1 MFESLPL
8 FLVRLLLGFVIG
20 AALGFVARRGRF
32 CSLGAIED
40 AVYANDTRR
49 LRSWI
54 LAIGVAIV
62 GVHVLEL
69 WGGLDLTR
77 SIYLG
82 PRLEWGALILGGF
95 LFGIGMALN
104 GTCGL
109 GTLRQLGGG
118 DLKALVS
125 FLVIGVVAMMTLR
138 GFAGV
143 ARIALTDPFSVQL
156 PQSFSQR
163 LPEMAGLRGT
173 GASLLA
179 IAIGSAVALF
189 AFNHK
194 GFRSSLRFAATGA
207 AIGLLIALGW
217 WATGIVGFD
226 SFDTRRIE
234 SFTFIGPVGETLY
247 YLMLSTALQPDFPI
261 GAVFGV
267 VLGAFIA
274 AKTDGSFK
282 WEVSADVND
291 MKRRL
296 LGASLMGFGGITALG
311 CTIGQGVTGLSTL
324 SVGSALA
331 TVSIVA
337 GGRVGLY
344 LLVERKWARRD
355 APVATAKT
363 AITKVAV
370 AKAAVAHERI
380 SCSEP

>member
-1 MFESLPL
+1 MLDAVPL
-8 FLVRLLLGFVIG
+8 FAVRLLLGLVLGI
-20 AALGFVARRGRF
+20 ALGFVARRGRF

-40 AVYANDTRR
+40 AVYASDTRR

-54 LAIGVAIV
+54 LAIGVAII
-62 GVHVLEL
+62 GVHLLEL
-69 WGGLDLTR
+69 FGGLDLTR

-82 PRLEWGALILGGF
+82 QRLEWGALILGGF
-95 LFGIGMALN
+95 LFGLGMALN

-125 FLVIGVVAMMTLR
+125 FLIIGVVAMMTLR

-143 ARIALTDPFSVQL
+143 ARIALTDPVSTQL

-163 LPEMAGLRGT
+163 LPEMVGLRGA

-179 IAIGSAVALF
+179 IAIGAAIALY
-189 AFNHK
+189 AFSHK
-194 GFRSSLRFAATGA
+194 GFRSTFRFAATGA

-217 WATGIVGFD
+217 WATGIIGFD

-261 GAVFGV
+261 GAVLGV
-267 VLGAFIA
+267 ILGAFIA

-282 WEVSADVND
+282 WEVSADAND

-296 LGASLMGFGGITALG
+296 LGATLMGFGGITALG

-331 TVSIVA
+331 VVAIVA
-337 GGRVGLY
+337 GARTGLY
-344 LLVERKWARRD
+344 LLVERKWAQR
-355 APVATAKT
+355 
-363 AITKVAV
+363 AV
-370 AKAAVAHERI
+370 PAGAVPAKAAVAGHERI
-380 SCSEP
+380 SCSDP